1 MENIQG
7 GVRLKCPF
15 CGCVESRVLDSRP
28 TDDDASIRRRRECLS
43 CKQRF
48 TTFETIEYEPLV
60 VIKKDGSRQAFDR
73 NKLLNGLL
81 KSCEKRPVPLR
92 TLEEIVSGIEQR
104 LQNSLDREVESRRI
118 GELVMEQLK
127 QVDELAYIRFASV
140 YLRIQDL
147 SSFADMVNKLV
158 SDNAN
163 AVKRSASSNTKFD
176 NDKA

>member
-15 CGCVESRVLDSRP
+15 CGCIDSRVLDSRP
-28 TDDDASIRRRRECLS
+28 ADDDTSIRRRRECLS

-48 TTFETIEYEPLV
+48 TTFETVEYEPLV

-92 TLEEIVSGIEQR
+92 TLEEIASQIEQR
-104 LQNSLDREVESRRI
+104 LQNSFDREVESRRI

-127 QVDELAYIRFASV
+127 AVDELAYIRFASV

-147 SSFADMVNKLV
+147 SGFADMVNKLV
-158 SDNAN
+158 SDNADAAKHTAESDSEN
-163 AVKRSASSNTKFD
+163 SADGK
-176 NDKA
+176 